1 MRKVMACGLLAIW
14 LAIVLSISAWAGWD
28 PARKQKEKGAVQ
40 ETIAR
45 FKKAD
50 ASMQVFFDKAYGYVV
65 FPSVGKGGFIVG
77 GAHGDGWVYEQAR
90 HIGRA
95 SIVQVTVGA
104 QIGGQSFMEIIF
116 FKNKAALDDFK
127 QGNFELNA
135 QISAVAVKEG
145 ASKDASY
152 DNGVAVFTMPRKG
165 LMAEASVGGQKF
177 EFTPK

>member
-1 MRKVMACGLLAIW
+1 MRRNHYAKSNGLWPPGNL
-14 LAIVLSISAWAGWD
+14 VAGCAKYFGLGGMG
-28 PARKQKEKGAVQ
+28 PGQGA
-40 ETIAR
+40 EITR

-90 HIGRA
+90 FIGRA
-95 SIVQVTVGA
+95 SIVQLTVGA
-104 QIGGQSFMEIIF
+104 QIGGQSFMEVIF
-116 FKNKAALDDFK
+116 FKNKAALADFK

-152 DNGVAVFTMPRKG
+152 DQGVAVFTMPRKG
-165 LMAEASVGGQKF
+165 LMAEATVGGQKF

>member
-1 MRKVMACGLLAIW
+1 ME
-14 LAIVLSISAWAGWD
+14 
-28 PARKQKEKGAVQ
+28 QKETAAVQ

-50 ASMQVFFDKAYGYVV
+50 PRMQVFFDKAYGYVV
-65 FPSVGKGGFIVG
+65 FPSVGKGGFIIG
-77 GAHGDGWVYEQAR
+77 GAHGDGWVYEKER
-90 HIGRA
+90 FIGRA
-95 SIVQVTVGA
+95 SMMQVTVGA

-127 QGNFELNA
+127 KGNFELNA

-152 DNGVAVFTMPRKG
+152 DQGVAVFTMPRRG
-165 LMAEASVGGQKF
+165 LMAEATVGGQKF

>member
-1 MRKVMACGLLAIW
+1 
-14 LAIVLSISAWAGWD
+14 
-28 PARKQKEKGAVQ
+28 
-40 ETIAR
+40 
-45 FKKAD
+45 
-50 ASMQVFFDKAYGYVV
+50 
-65 FPSVGKGGFIVG
+65 
-77 GAHGDGWVYEQAR
+77 VYEQAR

-95 SIVQVTVGA
+95 SIVQITVGA

-152 DNGVAVFTMPRKG
+152 DHGVAVFTMPRGG

-177 EFTPK
+177 EFTPKQEG

>member
-1 MRKVMACGLLAIW
+1 MRKAVVFGLLAIW
-14 LAIVLSISAWAGWD
+14 LPVVLSISAWAGWD
-28 PARKQKEKGAVQ
+28 PTMEQKEKAAVQ

-50 ASMQVFFDKAYGYVV
+50 SRMQVFFDKAYGYVV
-65 FPSVGKGGFIVG
+65 FPSIGKAGFIVA
-77 GAHGDGWVYEQAR
+77 GATGDGLVYEKER
-90 HIGRA
+90 FIGRA
-95 SIVQVTVGA
+95 SIFQVMVGA
-104 QIGGQSFMEIIF
+104 LIGGQAFMEIIF

-127 QGNFELNA
+127 KGNFELNA
-135 QISAVAVKEG
+135 QISAVAIKEG

-152 DNGVAVFTMPRKG
+152 DQGVAVFTMPRRG

>member
-1 MRKVMACGLLAIW
+1 
-14 LAIVLSISAWAGWD
+14 
-28 PARKQKEKGAVQ
+28 
-40 ETIAR
+40 
-45 FKKAD
+45 
-50 ASMQVFFDKAYGYVV
+50 
-65 FPSVGKGGFIVG
+65 
-77 GAHGDGWVYEQAR
+77 
-90 HIGRA
+90 
-95 SIVQVTVGA
+95 VQVTVGA

-152 DNGVAVFTMPRKG
+152 DQGVAVFTMPRVG
-165 LMAEASVGGQKF
+165 LMAEATVGGQKF